1 MAERFIQLFYV
12 EDNPRDAFMCWMH
25 PDYIQHNPNAP
36 TGRDATLAMMEASL
50 ARLPDLSH
58 EVKRVVW
65 GDADLVA
72 IHFHFKYEPDT
83 RGYAVVD
90 ILRIDGGYIREHWD
104 VLQDVP
110 DPATAKNA
118 QRDVLMADPLDTSD
132 RAQLSPARSPTG
144 SSRCSTARTG
154 WSRRSARGSIPT
166 TSSTIPIPRPGAT
179 GRSRR
184 STRTCSAARG

>member
-1 MAERFIQLFYV
+1 MKPVAGVLPWNPVAPPFDPRDTANREQLSVRQIAERFIQLFYV
-12 EDNPRDAFMCWMH
+12 EDNPRDAFMAWMH

-83 RGYAVVD
+83 RGYSVVD

-104 VLQDVP
+104 VIQEVP
-110 DPATAKNA
+110 DPATAKNSNG
-118 QRDVLMADPLDTSD
+118 MF
-132 RAQLSPARSPTG
+132 
-144 SSRCSTARTG
+144 
-154 WSRRSARGSIPT
+154 
-166 TSSTIPIPRPGAT
+166 
-179 GRSRR
+179 
-184 STRTCSAARG
+184 